1 MARARINTNEIPEAK
16 IRQVIWMIKSNKT
29 KKACCDHLG
38 IAYNTKRLDAIIE
51 DFRQKEERQKELK
64 KKARAKTLSA
74 GEIKQIVGDYLDG
87 ENQSA
92 IAKRLYISP
101 QRVKKV
107 LMENNVPIRA
117 RGKNKP
123 AQVSHVVQNLDAL
136 FKTGDRVFVPEKNT
150 FAKVYEVYDEEW
162 VEYYRSPIRR
172 KYVELHAMKSAK
184 QKHGIDFEGYPDIH
198 YQIYWEYDN
207 GSSWKEDAI
216 IRLIKKVETY
226 IEETGRETYL
236 AYMES
241 DHGGYF
247 SGTRDKFYPVASK

>member
-136 FKTGDRVFVPEKNT
+136 FKAGDRVFVPEKNT

-162 VEYYRSPIRR
+162 ES
-172 KYVELHAMKSAK
+172 
-184 QKHGIDFEGYPDIH
+184 
-198 YQIYWEYDN
+198 
-207 GSSWKEDAI
+207 I
-216 IRLIKKVETY
+216 IALRL
-226 IEETGRETYL
+226 EEN
-236 AYMES
+236 M
-241 DHGGYF
+241 
-247 SGTRDKFYPVASK
+247 